1 MANERIV
8 SPGVFTRERD
18 LSFLTQGIS
27 EIGGAF
33 IGPTPKGPA
42 FIPTI
47 VRSQQEYVTRFGEA
61 DANHYTGLT
70 VKNYLRESGVATI
83 VRVLGT
89 EGYSNTT
96 TIPALVY
103 VSGSGG
109 NKLFAVIHPSSTGN
123 TINSVTA
130 TGSGTSF
137 TLSVDTA
144 AGTDISNQ
152 SGLSVNPDSNGYL
165 GNLLGYSPVT
175 TKNSYIYAIFPD
187 AVTEVGSYGT
197 IGGLSVASQS
207 LNASDVPAGVSTGSL
222 VKYVIPTTSF
232 SNLDTTKLSSVAV
245 TGSGVNFAS
254 LLLTQYTATSASNI
268 MFIVSS
274 SSTGTLTTVT
284 TYPKTSTGVF
294 QDVIVSATTSSTALN
309 FLDAGYSNAHTPWI
323 QSQTIANLNV
333 DLFKLHT
340 LGDGNS
346 ANREIKVSLLN
357 MKPSSDVEYAWGT
370 FSLVIRK
377 YDDTDARQEILE
389 QYDNLTLD
397 PDSPQYIARVIGN
410 SAPTEDQVT
419 GEMYYQGDFPNN
431 SQYVYVEMNDSVIP
445 DSALPFGFGTLES
458 SIRLPAINLASPN
471 YVTSR
476 WLSGTTEGYT
486 TESIDKRYYYGWDFS
501 VANGTNESYLN
512 PVSDPNNTNPII
524 VGTAFNLENLV
535 EVPSGS
541 SSQFSASISLTDDN
555 SFIYRKF
562 SVPFF
567 GGFDGLNPA
576 RDIKLG
582 GDILSNNSQG
592 FDLST
597 SVAAGSKAYK
607 KALNAISNP
616 DQWDFNLLVLPG
628 VIYDFHSY
636 VANEALSLCEDRGDA
651 FYIMDTTGLNAT
663 LATATAKAGEIDSN
677 YAATYYPW
685 LRVIDVNTNKLIWVP
700 PSVILPEIYAYN
712 DNVAAE
718 WFAPAG
724 LNRGGIASAVGV
736 KVRLPQASRDT
747 LYEGKVNPIAQFP
760 GQGICVWGQKTLQRR
775 PSALDRVNVRR
786 LLIAVKKYIASASRY
801 LVFEQNVESTR
812 NRFLNIVNPYL
823 ASVQERS
830 GLYAFRVIM
839 DETNNTP
846 DLIDRNILY
855 GQLYLQPT
863 RTAEFIILDFNVL
876 PTGATFPTA

>member
-61 DANHYTGLT
+61 DTNHYTGLT

-89 EGYSNTT
+89 EGYLPTSAKSAV
-96 TIPALVY
+96 IYA
-103 VSGSGG
+103 SGSNGR
-109 NKLFAVIHPSSTGN
+109 KLYAVLHPTSTGN
-123 TINSVTA
+123 SLTGITMVGTTA
-130 TGSGTSF
+130 SFGIVVSSSG
-137 TLSVDTA
+137 
-144 AGTDISNQ
+144 G
-152 SGLSVNPDSNGYL
+152 
-165 GNLLGYSPVT
+165 
-175 TKNSYIYAIFPD
+175 
-187 AVTEVGSYGT
+187 
-197 IGGLSVASQS
+197 SVASASS
-207 LNASDVPAGVSTGSL
+207 LSPVEGS
-222 VKYVIPTTSF
+222 
-232 SNLDTTKLSSVAV
+232 SNY
-245 TGSGVNFAS
+245 FAD
-254 LLLTQYTATSASNI
+254 
-268 MFIVSS
+268 FFVSS
-274 SSTGTLTTVT
+274 
-284 TYPKTSTGVF
+284 TSTSKNAYVYALFPEAITSSLGPSIVF
-294 QDVIVSATTSSTALN
+294 QAETSSIALN
-309 FLDAGYSNAHTPWI
+309 FSGSTYGEYNNASTPWI
-323 QSQTIANLNV
+323 RSQEIGGTKV
-333 DLFKLHT
+333 DLFKIHT
-340 LGDGNS
+340 LSDGNS
-346 ANREIKVSLLN
+346 ANKEIKVSFLN
-357 MKPSSDVEYAWGT
+357 MKPSDDAEYDYGT
-370 FSLVIRK
+370 FSMLVRR
-377 YDDTDARQEILE
+377 YNDTDNKIEVLE
-389 QYDNLTLD
+389 QYENLTLD

-419 GEMYYQGDFPNN
+419 GEMYYQGDFPNR
-431 SQYVYVEMNDSVIP
+431 SQYIRVEMTDAAIP
-445 DSALPFGFGTLES
+445 ATALPFGFQALSSTVSAASSELVAPSHVTTRWYDGGTGGYS
-458 SIRLPAINLASPN
+458 
-471 YVTSR
+471 VTA
-476 WLSGTTEGYT
+476 
-486 TESIDKRYYYGWDFS
+486 IDKRYYYGWDFDMS
-501 VANGTNESYLN
+501 NETNNSYLG
-512 PVSDPNNTNPII
+512 P
-524 VGTAFNLENLV
+524 L
-535 EVPSGS
+535 PSGS
-541 SSQFSASISLTDDN
+541 VSVGSAFDLGAVVDVPNGATAKAVSLSDAD
-555 SFIYRKF
+555 SLAYRKF
-562 SVPFF
+562 TVPFQ

-576 RDIKLG
+576 RDINMG
-582 GDILSNNSQG
+582 GDIVATNSQG
-592 FDLST
+592 FNLQNST
-597 SVAAGSKAYK
+597 SDGSKAYK

-628 VIYDFHSY
+628 VIYDYHSY
-636 VANEALSLCEDRGDA
+636 VANEALTLCEDRGDC

-685 LRVIDVNTNKLIWVP
+685 LRVIDTNTNKLIWVP

-760 GQGICVWGQKTLQRR
+760 GQGICIWGQKTLQRR
-775 PSALDRVNVRR
+775 ASALDRVNVRR

-801 LVFEQNVESTR
+801 LVFEQNVEATR

-839 DETNNTP
+839 DESNNTP
-846 DLIDRNILY
+846 DIIDRNILY

-863 RTAEFIILDFNVL
+863 KTAEFIILDFNVL

>member
-47 VRSQQEYVTRFGEA
+47 VRSQQEYVTLFGEA

-89 EGYSNTT
+89 EGYNNDTT
-96 TIPALVY
+96 VPGLIY
-103 VSGSGG
+103 VSGSSGK
-109 NKLFAVIHPSSTGN
+109 KLFAVVHPSSVGN
-123 TINSVTA
+123 TIESIAVAGNGGSFSVNIVADGGTA
-130 TGSGTSF
+130 VS
-137 TLSVDTA
+137 
-144 AGTDISNQ
+144 Q
-152 SGLSVNPDSNGYL
+152 SGLTTLETSTAYFGD
-165 GNLLGYSPVT
+165 LLGTSPVT
-175 TKNSYIYAIFPD
+175 TKNSFVYAIFPES
-187 AVTEVGSYGT
+187 VTAAT
-197 IGGLSVASQS
+197 AGGQTVSVTPVASQS
-207 LNASDVPAGVSTGSL
+207 LGAGDVPVGVATGSL
-222 VKYVIPTTSF
+222 TKYVVPVASLTNI
-232 SNLDTTKLSSVAV
+232 DTTKLSQATVS
-245 TGSGVNFAS
+245 GSGINFGT
-254 LLLTQYTATSASNI
+254 LLLPEYTAISSTNVV
-268 MFIVSS
+268 FIVSS
-274 SSTGTLTTVT
+274 SNSGTLNTVT
-284 TYPKTSTGVF
+284 YQLTSAGQTAAVTMH
-294 QDVIVSATTSSTALN
+294 AETSSAALN
-309 FLDAGYSNAHTPWI
+309 FTDVGFSNAHTPTI
-323 QSQTIANLNV
+323 QSQTIAGAKINL
-333 DLFKLHT
+333 FTLHT
-340 LGDGNS
+340 LSDGNF
-346 ANREIKVSLLN
+346 ANKEIKVSFLN
-357 MKPSSDVEYAWGT
+357 MKKSDDVDNPWGT
-370 FSLVIRK
+370 FSMLIRR
-377 YDDTDARQEILE
+377 YDDTDARIEVLE

-397 PDSPQYIARVIGN
+397 PDSPQFIARVIGD
-410 SAPTEDQVT
+410 SAPYDDPNTAER
-419 GEMYYQGDFPNN
+419 YYQGDFPNR
-431 SQYVYVEMNDSVIP
+431 SQYVYVQMSGDVIP
-445 DSALPFGFGTLES
+445 ATALPFGFGPIES
-458 SIRLPAINLASPN
+458 TVSGSVSVLTSPSL
-471 YVTSR
+471 VTSR
-476 WLSGTTEGYT
+476 WRNGSVQGYT
-486 TESIDKRYYYGWDFS
+486 TESVDKRFYYGWNFAD
-501 VANGTNESYLN
+501 NEGTNPSYLGPIPNPEN
-512 PVSDPNNTNPII
+512 PVDVPDSSFT
-524 VGTAFNLENLV
+524 LETLY

-541 SSQFSASISLTDDN
+541 SLQFSASISLDN
-555 SFIYRKF
+555 DSLAYRKF
-562 SVPFF
+562 SVPFQ

-576 RDIKLG
+576 RDIKMG
-582 GDILSNNSQG
+582 GDIVATNSQG
-592 FDLST
+592 FNLAN
-597 SVAAGSKAYK
+597 AASPGSKAYK
-607 KALNAISNP
+607 KALQALSNQ
-616 DQWDFNLLVLPG
+616 DQWDFNLLILPG

-636 VANEALSLCEDRGDA
+636 VADTALSLCEDRGDC

-663 LATATAKAGEIDSN
+663 IASATAKAGEIDSN

-685 LRVIDVNTNKLIWVP
+685 LRVIDTNTNKLIWVP

-712 DNVAAE
+712 DNIAAE

-736 KVRLPQASRDT
+736 KVRLPQTSRDT

-775 PSALDRVNVRR
+775 ASALDRVNVRR
-786 LLIAVKKYIASASRY
+786 LLIAVKKYIASVSRY
-801 LVFEQNVESTR
+801 LVFEQNVEATR

-846 DLIDRNILY
+846 DIIDRNILY